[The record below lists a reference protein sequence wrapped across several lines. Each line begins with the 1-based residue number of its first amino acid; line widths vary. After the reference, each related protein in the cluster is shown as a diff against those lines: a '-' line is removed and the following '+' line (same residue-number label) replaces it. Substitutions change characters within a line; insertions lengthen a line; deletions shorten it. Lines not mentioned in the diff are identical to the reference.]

1 MKLPLSIDVGGT
13 SIKVGLFDNNG
24 KLLKKYSV
32 PTIIT
37 KGNDERN
44 VINQIIDIIYK
55 EKDENDILSVGIGMP
70 GPVVDGI
77 VLGAHNLHL
86 NEINLQNI
94 IKTEFPDL
102 YIKVL
107 NDANAACLGEAKFG
121 SGFGYK
127 NIVLI
132 TIGTGIGCGI
142 MINNKIIEGKSGS
155 TGELGHICV
164 EKDGLLCKCGKTGC
178 LEKYAS
184 ASAIS
189 NLATRRY
196 NEYGK
201 SVEEVTCEEVF
212 KDYERGFNPAIQ
224 AVNEACYYLAI
235 GIGNIINILNP
246 DIIIIGGGVSEAK
259 ELLLE
264 PIKFYLKEFTFY
276 GTKETLV
283 VTAKLH
289 NDAALYGLSE
299 IGNDWIYK

>member
-299 IGNDWIYK
+299 IGND

>member
-37 KGNDERN
+37 KGNDDRN

-70 GPVVDGI
+70 GPVVDGV

-94 IKTEFPDL
+94 IKAEFPDL

-155 TGELGHICV
+155 TGEIGHICV

-201 SVEEVTCEEVF
+201 SVEKVTCEEVF

-224 AVNEACYYLAI
+224 AVNEACYYLSI

-246 DIIIIGGGVSEAK
+246 DVIIIGGGVSEAK
-259 ELLLE
+259 ESLLE

-283 VTAKLH
+283 LTAKLH

-299 IGNDWIYK
+299 IGND

>member
-37 KGNDERN
+37 KGNDDRN

-70 GPVVDGI
+70 GPVIDGV

-94 IKTEFPDL
+94 IKAEFPDL

-246 DIIIIGGGVSEAK
+246 DVIIIGGGVSEAK

-283 VTAKLH
+283 VTAKLY

-299 IGNDWIYK
+299 IGND

>member
-37 KGNDERN
+37 KGNDDRN

-201 SVEEVTCEEVF
+201 SVEKVTCEEVF

-283 VTAKLH
+283 LTAKLH

-299 IGNDWIYK
+299 IGND

>member
-37 KGNDERN
+37 KGNDDRN

-70 GPVVDGI
+70 GPVIDGV

-94 IKTEFPDL
+94 IKAEFSDL

-155 TGELGHICV
+155 TGEIGHICV

-201 SVEEVTCEEVF
+201 SVEKVTCEEVF

-246 DIIIIGGGVSEAK
+246 DVIIIGGGVSEAK

-299 IGNDWIYK
+299 IGND

>member
-24 KLLKKYSV
+24 KLLKKYFV

-37 KGNDERN
+37 KGNDDRN

-70 GPVVDGI
+70 GPVVDGV

-94 IKTEFPDL
+94 IKAEFPDL

-155 TGELGHICV
+155 TGEIGHICV

-201 SVEEVTCEEVF
+201 SVEKVTCEEVF

-224 AVNEACYYLAI
+224 AVNEACYYLSI

-246 DIIIIGGGVSEAK
+246 DVIIIGGGVSEAK
-259 ELLLE
+259 ESLLE

-283 VTAKLH
+283 LTAKLH

-299 IGNDWIYK
+299 IGND

>member
-37 KGNDERN
+37 KGNDDRN

-201 SVEEVTCEEVF
+201 SVEKVTCEEVF

-283 VTAKLH
+283 VTAKLY

-299 IGNDWIYK
+299 IGND

>member
-32 PTIIT
+32 PTIIA
-37 KGNDERN
+37 KGNDDRN

-70 GPVVDGI
+70 GPVIDGV

-94 IKTEFPDL
+94 IKAEFPDL

-201 SVEEVTCEEVF
+201 SVEKVTCEEVF

-246 DIIIIGGGVSEAK
+246 DVIIIGGGVSEAK

-283 VTAKLH
+283 VTAKLY

-299 IGNDWIYK
+299 IGND